1 MTGTR
6 KTVRT
11 GIDLGN
17 TSVKL
22 VRGVG
27 NGHLERVTHI
37 GLEPLPEG
45 ADPHDAALTSAAL
58 RRLLERLGLKT
69 TALGQLAVAVGGPE
83 VTCRE
88 VLTPSMN
95 HETMARAL
103 PFEARKH
110 LDLENM
116 VAPVLDYQVLGESE
130 ETTATGGTQ
139 MRVLFAAAPR
149 AVRDYPVEVLRL
161 AGLEPDVVDLEPLAA
176 LNAVAAAEV
185 GAGSEGQAVGL
196 LDLGGQRAVLHLWS
210 RSGGL
215 LSRQVGAGS
224 PAARPEDGGAAY
236 GEALAASV
244 LETSVFFRGRHRRPV
259 VRLYLSGG
267 GANLP
272 GVRTALEHALD
283 LPVIVFDPLL
293 GLNIEASGCA
303 DASAGTSRFVTACGL
318 CRWWDAN
325 S

>member
-1 MTGTR
+1 MTVTR

-27 NGHLERVTHI
+27 NGHLERITHL
-37 GLEPLPEG
+37 GLEPLG
-45 ADPHDAALTSAAL
+45 AATDEQDAPQTAAAL
-58 RRLLERLGLKT
+58 RRLLERLNLKP
-69 TALGQLAVAVGGPE
+69 ASLGNLAVAVGGPE
-83 VTCRE
+83 LACRE
-88 VLTPSMN
+88 VVTTSMN
-95 HETMARAL
+95 EETLARAL

-110 LDLENM
+110 LDLESM
-116 VAPVLDYQVLGESE
+116 AAPVLDYQVLGDSDEPSP
-130 ETTATGGTQ
+130 TGGAQ
-139 MRVLFAAAPR
+139 IRVLFAAAPR

-176 LNAVAAAEV
+176 LNAVAAAEA
-185 GAGSEGQAVGL
+185 GAGSEQQAVGL
-196 LDLGGQRAVLHLWS
+196 LDLGSTRAVLHLWS
-210 RSGGL
+210 RAGGL
-215 LSRQVGAGS
+215 LSRQVGGGT
-224 PAARPEDGGAAY
+224 PASWPDDDGAAY
-236 GEALAASV
+236 GEELAPSV
-244 LETSVFFRGRHRRPV
+244 LETSIFVRGRHRRPV

-272 GVRTALEHALD
+272 GVRHALEHALD

-293 GLNIEASGCA
+293 GLKIEASGCD
-303 DASAGTSRFVTACGL
+303 DASSGVSRFVTACGL